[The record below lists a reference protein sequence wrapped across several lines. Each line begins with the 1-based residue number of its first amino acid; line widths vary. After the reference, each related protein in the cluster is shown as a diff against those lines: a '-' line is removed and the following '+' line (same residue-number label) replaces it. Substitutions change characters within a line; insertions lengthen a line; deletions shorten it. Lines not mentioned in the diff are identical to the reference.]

1 MSASP
6 VETARDRCIRF
17 AFRYLLVTV
26 FCALF
31 GAIYELF
38 SHGVYAY
45 GMIYAFAIPLVGGLV
60 PAMILMKYDGLPLP
74 SPAAVQLWNF
84 GLSALTVG
92 SLFSGALEIYGTTS
106 RFTVVY
112 WLIGGVLLLVSL
124 LMMLFLPDRAN

>member
-1 MSASP
+1 M
-6 VETARDRCIRF
+6 RI

-31 GAIYELF
+31 GAVYELF

-45 GMIYAFAIPLVGGLV
+45 GMIYAFAIPLLGGLL
-60 PAMILMKYDGLPLP
+60 PAMVLMKCPGLPRP
-74 SPAAVQLWNF
+74 SSTAVQLWNF

-106 RFTVVY
+106 RLTAVY
-112 WLIGGVLLLVSL
+112 WLLGGTLLLLAL
-124 LMMLFLPDRAN
+124 LMMLFVPTAAQDNPRNKR